1 MNEQELEEARL
12 SCQQI
17 IDRVAE
23 AFVGDRLLLRKLLAA
38 ALANGHVLFED
49 YPGLGKTLLAKVFA
63 RAIGGDTKR
72 VQFTP
77 DLLPSDILGMNV
89 WRQKDGTFQ
98 MMRGP
103 VFTNVLLSDEINRAP
118 PKTQSAL
125 LEAMEERQVTIDG
138 VTWRLDLPFVVIA
151 TQNPIEQEGTY
162 PLPEAQLD
170 RFLLK
175 LSIGYPANP
184 ALENDILLRRIHWQK
199 DDPTADIGP
208 AVDVH
213 RFVELQR
220 FLETGV
226 YTDRLIVDYITRLV
240 RLSREHPR
248 VAVGVSP
255 RGGLALLR
263 ASRAMALIHGRDFVV
278 PGDVKMLVPDVLAHR
293 IILNIE
299 DTLEGVRADS
309 VIEEILSQA
318 PMPSEIGL
326 ASPK

>member
-1 MNEQELEEARL
+1 MNESVLAEARL
-12 SCQQI
+12 SCEQI
-17 IDRVAE
+17 IDRVSE
-23 AFVGDRLLLRKLLAA
+23 VFVGDRLLLQRLLAA

-49 YPGLGKTLLAKVFA
+49 YPGLGKTLLAKAFA
-63 RAIGGDTKR
+63 RAIGVERTR
-72 VQFTP
+72 IQFTP

-89 WRQKDGTFQ
+89 WNQRDATFQ

-103 VFTNVLLSDEINRAP
+103 VFTNVLLADEINRAP
-118 PKTQSAL
+118 PKAQSAL
-125 LEAMEERQVTIDG
+125 LEAMEERHVTLDG
-138 VTWRLDLPFVVIA
+138 QSLRIEPPFMVIA

-175 LSIGYPANP
+175 LSTGYPTSA
-184 ALENDILLRRIHWQK
+184 ALERDILLRRIQSQK
-199 DDPTADIGP
+199 DDPSPDLEP
-208 AVDVH
+208 VVDMR
-213 RFVELQR
+213 RFVELQQ
-220 FLETGV
+220 FVETGV
-226 YTDRLIVDYITRLV
+226 YTDQLIQDYITQLV

-278 PGDVKMLVPDVLAHR
+278 PDDVKMLVPDVLAHR

-299 DTLEGVRADS
+299 DTLEGLRSELVVD
-309 VIEEILSQA
+309 EILSQVPA
-318 PMPSEIGL
+318 PTGIG
-326 ASPK
+326 AAAPQ

>member
-1 MNEQELEEARL
+1 MNEQQLEEARL
-12 SCQQI
+12 SCEQI

-23 AFVGDRLLLRKLLAA
+23 TFVGNRLLLRKLLAA

-49 YPGLGKTLLAKVFA
+49 YPGLGKTLLAKLFA
-63 RAIGGDTKR
+63 RSIGGDTKR

-77 DLLPSDILGMNV
+77 DLLPSDVLGVNI
-89 WRQKDGTFQ
+89 WRQNVGTFQ
-98 MMRGP
+98 LMRGP
-103 VFTNVLLSDEINRAP
+103 VFTNVLLADEINRAP

-138 VTWRLDLPFVVIA
+138 DTMPLGSPFVVIA

-175 LSIGYPANP
+175 LSTGYPTSDQM
-184 ALENDILLRRIHWQK
+184 EEDILLRRIQWQK
-199 DDPTADIGP
+199 DDPSTEMEP
-208 AVDVH
+208 AVGIN

-220 FLETGV
+220 AVETSV
-226 YTDRLIVDYITRLV
+226 HTEQVIVEYITKIV
-240 RLSREHPR
+240 RLSREHTR

-263 ASRAMALIHGRDFVV
+263 ISRAIALIHGRDFVV
-278 PGDVKMLVPDVLAHR
+278 PDDVKMVVSDVLAHR
-293 IILNIE
+293 VILNIE
-299 DTLEGVRADS
+299 DTLEGASGES
-309 VIEEILSQA
+309 VIEEILAQV
-318 PMPSEIGL
+318 PVPTDLGRMDG
-326 ASPK
+326 